1 MKTRVIRVSG
11 ILLMGTLAGCQTVP
25 MGDPSAGLVSRYPQ
39 RNLTVAWSE
48 RQYWHLPPDAR
59 IAPPPPYI
67 APAEALPWQ
76 AQPESPRLL
85 ATPRT
90 ACKKRRGC

>member
-11 ILLMGTLAGCQTVP
+11 ILLIGALAGCQTVP
-25 MGDPSAGLVSRYPQ
+25 TVDSSTGLVARYPQ

-48 RQYWHLPPDAR
+48 RRYWHLPPDAR
-59 IAPPPPYI
+59 IAPAPQYI
-67 APAEALPWQ
+67 APAEAFPQQ
-76 AQPESPRLL
+76 ARPESPRLL

-90 ACKKRRGC
+90 ACARGRGC